1 MHRMKALT
9 FSLKKTLGLLV
20 CILELSIF
28 TPHNLVVSTYKFNIM
43 EVKKSQKANLELKK
57 GVFFEVGLTLALAL
71 LLLAFEWKSSTEE
84 VEQFQTVAEEQIEE
98 EIIPITQQMMKP
110 PPPPPPAP
118 KLTDLIEIVEDDT
131 MIDEDLEIL
140 DAEDDSENTEVTD
153 YDADMF
159 GDYEGEATGDTEI
172 FMVVEDM
179 PGFPGGNV
187 QQWISK
193 HVKYP
198 VLAMENGIQG
208 KVYVQFV
215 IEKDGSITDVK
226 VVRGVDSSLDKEA
239 VRVVKSMPKWKPGK
253 QRGKPV
259 RVSFTL
265 PINFQL
271 AN

>member
-1 MHRMKALT
+1 MR
-9 FSLKKTLGLLV
+9 
-20 CILELSIF
+20 IF
-28 TPHNLVVSTYKFNIM
+28 TPHNLVVYTYKFNIM

-57 GVFFEVGLTLALAL
+57 GVFFEIGLTLSLAAL
-71 LLLAFEWKSSTEE
+71 LVAFEWKSSTEE

-140 DAEDDSENTEVTD
+140 DAEDDSENTEVSEFD
-153 YDADMF
+153 SDMF
-159 GDYEGEATGDTEI
+159 GDYGDEATGDSEV
-172 FMVVEDM
+172 FMVVENM
-179 PGFPGGNV
+179 PTFSGGDV
-187 QQWISK
+187 QKWISK

-215 IEKDGSITDVK
+215 IERDGSVSNVK

-239 VRVVKSMPKWKPGK
+239 VRVVKSMPKWTPGK

-271 AN
+271 TN